1 VVIGGIG
8 YTWERL
14 EMDLQARWQSSYQ
27 DYRSLGNGFTLQPYT
42 VDNYLTMNGRIG
54 YNITDHLTVALAA
67 QQFNTSRLY
76 QTSAPPVERRVIVS
90 LTARY

>member
-54 YNITDHLTVALAA
+54 YNITDHLTVALA